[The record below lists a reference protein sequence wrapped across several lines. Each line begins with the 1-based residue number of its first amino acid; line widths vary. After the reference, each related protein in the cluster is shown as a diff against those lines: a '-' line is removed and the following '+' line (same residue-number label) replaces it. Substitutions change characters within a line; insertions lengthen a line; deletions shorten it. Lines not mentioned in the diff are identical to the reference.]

1 MSLSNRER
9 IDKGLEQL
17 RAGLSPFAER
27 EFKARLG
34 AYWVEQVADRL
45 KLKKGK
51 GGTVPWD
58 SQALLKAIGDSWQE
72 VFSHVLGHVERAY
85 VGELREVR
93 NRWAHE
99 EPFSNDDTDRAL
111 DTMKRLLDAVSA
123 AEQAE
128 EVSKLRVDLQRVIF
142 SEQARN
148 KTRYQLTLEGMPKAG
163 LKPWRDVVTPH
174 PDVASGR
181 YMQAEFAADL
191 AQVHR
196 GEGSDEY
203 RDAAEFYRRTFITA
217 GLKDL
222 LQGALHRMTGRGGDP
237 IVELQTNFGGGKT
250 HSMLALFHL
259 FGGTPAGK
267 LAGIE
272 PLMKEAGVTSL
283 PKAKVAVLVGTDL
296 SPAQVQKKPDG
307 TKVHTMWGEMAW
319 QLGGKEG
326 YALVADS
333 DTKGVSP
340 GAALLG
346 QLFKKFGPC
355 LVLVDEWVAYARQV
369 VGKRDL
375 PSGDFEAQT
384 TFAQALTEAA
394 HAVDKTL
401 VVASIP
407 ASKIEIGGD
416 NGQAALDTLK
426 DVLQRKSKAWRPAS
440 SDEGFEIVR
449 RRLFQPLTDKDAFAH
464 RDAVVSSFAKM
475 YREAPNDFP
484 NGCGEESYK
493 RELEA
498 AYPIH
503 PELFRRLYDDWSTL
517 DKFQRTRGVLRLLAK
532 VIHRLWESGDSSLMI
547 LPAFIP
553 MDDGQVKSELTRY
566 LPDVWEPIISQD
578 VDGENSLPMEIDRS
592 TPNLGRVSACRRVT
606 RTLYLGTAPGANNK
620 NPGID
625 DRKVRLGCVQPGE
638 TAAVFGDALRRVS
651 DKAKF
656 IHQDGNRYW
665 LSTKAN
671 LNRMA
676 DDRASALGKEPETLF
691 AEIGRRLLLEQKQ
704 RGEFFS
710 AVHSCPETSSD
721 IPDEPEARLVIL
733 SPKHVHRKG
742 QTDSPGLSAAK
753 EFLASKGNGPRLE
766 RNSLVFLAPDKKE
779 LEALTDASAQYLAWK
794 SIYDERERL
803 NLDKFQENQAKTK
816 TDEMNHTVDLRIG
829 ASWIH
834 VLVPTQPN
842 ATAEVRWEE
851 LKVSG
856 NDGLA
861 KRTGAKLKSEEL
873 LMPEMGGVRLRM
885 ELDRYLWTDKD
896 HVSVGQLAEWFTRY
910 LYLPRLK
917 NREALHRAVIDGASN
932 ILVDETF
939 AIAANWDDTKKRY
952 VGLKFGAGTAPVI
965 EKATLVVKPAVAKRQ
980 QEIEKAAGAP
990 GTPALGSQ
998 AVSKPGSAS
1007 PGKAPGSA
1015 TPAAKPPPNLF
1026 IGSVKLDPM
1035 RIGRDA
1041 GRVAEEVIQHLSTIP
1056 GAKTEVTLEIR
1067 VHVEGGV
1074 KEDLLRRV
1082 TENANTLKFT
1092 AASFETE
1099 SE

>member
-1 MSLSNRER
+1 MALSNRER

-17 RAGLSPFAER
+17 RSGLAPFAER
-27 EFKARLG
+27 EFKSRIG
-34 AYWVEQVADRL
+34 PYWVEQISERL

-51 GGTVPWD
+51 GGSIPWD
-58 SQALLKAIGDSWQE
+58 SQGLLKAIGDSWQE

-85 VGELREVR
+85 IGELREVR

-99 EPFSNDDTDRAL
+99 EPFSNEDTDRAL

-123 AEQAE
+123 AAQAE
-128 EVSKLRVDLQRVIF
+128 EVSKLRVDLQRSVF

-148 KTRYQLTLEGMPKAG
+148 KTRYQITLEGMPKAG
-163 LKPWRDVVTPH
+163 LKPWREVVTPH

-203 RDAAEFYRRTFITA
+203 RDPGEFFRRTFITA
-217 GLKDL
+217 GLRDL
-222 LQGALHRMTGRGGDP
+222 LQGALQRLAGKGGDP

-250 HSMLALFHL
+250 HSMLGLFHL

-272 PLMKEAGVTSL
+272 PVMKEAGVLTL
-283 PKAKVAVLVGTDL
+283 PKAKIAVLVGTDL
-296 SPAQVQKKPDG
+296 SPAQVQEKPDG
-307 TKVHTMWGEMAW
+307 TKVHTLWGEMAW
-319 QLGGKEG
+319 QLGGKDG

-346 QLFKKFGPC
+346 QLFKKHSPC
-355 LVLVDEWVAYARQV
+355 LVLIDEWVAYARQV

-375 PSGDFEAQT
+375 SAGDFEAQT

-416 NGQAALDTLK
+416 NGQTALDTLK
-426 DVLQRKSKAWRPAS
+426 DVLQRKSKSWRPAS
-440 SDEGFEIVR
+440 GDEGFEIVR
-449 RRLFQPLTDKDAFAH
+449 RRLFQPLTEKDAFSH
-464 RDAVVSSFAKM
+464 RDAVVGSFAKM

-484 NGCGEESYK
+484 TGCGEESYK

-503 PELFRRLYDDWSTL
+503 PEMFRRLYDDWSTL

-553 MDDGQVKSELTRY
+553 MDDGPVKSELTRY

-606 RTLYLGTAPGANNK
+606 RTLYLGTAPGSNNK

-625 DRKVRLGCVQPGE
+625 ERRVRLGCVQPGE
-638 TAAVFGDALRRVS
+638 TAAVFGDALRRIT

-676 DDRASALGKEPETLF
+676 DDRASAVAREPERLF
-691 AEIGRRLLLEQKQ
+691 AEINRRLYTEQKQ
-704 RGEFFS
+704 RGDFA
-710 AVHSCPETSSD
+710 AVHACPDASSD
-721 IPDEPEARLVIL
+721 VPDEAEARLVIL

-742 QTDSPGLSAAK
+742 QPDSPGMKAAQ

-766 RNSLVFLAPDKKE
+766 RNCLVFLAPDRKE
-779 LEALTDASAQYLAWK
+779 LEALCDASAQFLAWK

-816 TDEMNHTVDLRIG
+816 TDEMDHTVDLRIG
-829 ASWIH
+829 ASWLH
-834 VLVPTQPN
+834 ALVPTQPN
-842 ATAEVRWEE
+842 ATAEVKWEE
-851 LKVSG
+851 IKVSGG

-861 KRTGAKLKSEEL
+861 KRTGTKLKQEEL

-885 ELDRYLWTDKD
+885 ELDRYLWNDKD
-896 HVSVGQLAEWFTRY
+896 HVTVGQLTEWFSRY
-910 LYLPRLK
+910 LYLPRIR
-917 NREALHRAVIDGASN
+917 NRETLHRAVLDGAGN
-932 ILVDETF
+932 LALEDTF
-939 AIAANWDDTKKRY
+939 AVAGAWDEGKKRY
-952 VGLKFGAGTAPVI
+952 VGLKFGAGAAPVI

-980 QEIEKAAGAP
+980 LESERSGGAQ
-990 GTPALGSQ
+990 GTTQTGTVDVTLGS
-998 AVSKPGSAS
+998 PTG
-1007 PGKAPGSA
+1007 
-1015 TPAAKPPPNLF
+1015 TAKGTHQQPVKHLPNLF
-1026 IGSVKLDPM
+1026 IGSVKLDSM

-1041 GRVAEEVIQHLSTIP
+1041 GKVAEEVIQHLSTIS

-1067 VHVEGGV
+1067 VTIEGGV
-1074 KEDLLRRV
+1074 KEEIVRRV

-1092 AASFETE
+1092 SYGFERE
-1099 SE
+1099 